1 MLAAAVGFAAA
12 AAGTP
17 NGAALIPSG
26 SLAGGAIGAGAGGAG
41 SIAEGSLA
49 GGTKLM
55 DWHFGH
61 LAFLPTCCSGT
72 RKVFEQPLHENSTG
86 IGRPFGW

>member
-1 MLAAAVGFAAA
+1 MLETAPEFGT
-12 AAGTP
+12 AAGAGMP
-17 NGAALIPSG
+17 NGAAALIPIG
-26 SLAGGAIGAGAGGAG
+26 SLAGGAMGAG
-41 SIAEGSLA
+41 SIAEDSLA